1 MEKKMNFYEIRRAKS
16 EAEFRRGEKKGKR
29 SNVATKMQ
37 IEKKSADV
45 YDATGER
52 LNDIDIL
59 LIFHNTEY
67 EMGHL
72 LWTVITLQNS
82 PLFIYRI
89 EEQW

>member
-16 EAEFRRGEKKGKR
+16 EAEFRRGEKNGKR
-29 SNVATKMQ
+29 D
-37 IEKKSADV
+37 ILKKCKYKNADV

-72 LWTVITLQNS
+72 LWI
-82 PLFIYRI
+82 
-89 EEQW
+89 